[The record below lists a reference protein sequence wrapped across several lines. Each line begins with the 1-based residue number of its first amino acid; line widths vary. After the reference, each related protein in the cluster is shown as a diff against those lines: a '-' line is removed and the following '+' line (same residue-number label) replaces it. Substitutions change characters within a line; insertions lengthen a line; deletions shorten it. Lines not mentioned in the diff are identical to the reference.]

1 MNRLL
6 SAILRGPW
14 LLDPN
19 WAQAQL
25 PYINNLL
32 EGKVAVDGKAEEISF
47 EDLPKFV
54 DRSTGEMTSV
64 MKAGKWGADFS
75 NAAPGSI
82 AIIPING
89 PIMKYNGECGE
100 PGSIA
105 RASWIDSAD
114 KSPNISSIVL
124 LFDTPGGQVDG
135 TQTLANTIK
144 NSQTPVI
151 GFIDDGM
158 CASAGVWMASGCKE
172 IYAGLKTDM
181 IGSIGVYTRLIDAK
195 GAYEAKGFKIHE
207 IYAPQSTE
215 KNLDYKKALEG
226 DYALIE
232 NELKFIASEFIGAVK
247 ANRKGK
253 LSFTKDNDPFKGAMF
268 NAEQALEIGLIDG
281 IKSFNE
287 VLLLADEYGK
297 NNSSN
302 NANKNN
308 MNLFGKSFK
317 AIEALS
323 NKKAAEITT
332 EEKDAANKELNE
344 AGITGAVLVTLDE
357 HETFA
362 TLQSDLKQA
371 NDKNAAVESALT
383 AAGFESVD
391 KLVESHTEWKNKAIE
406 YGAKVDADRTTTDKG
421 GESEINTDKKEA
433 LTSWEEKAAR
443 RVEY

>member
-25 PYINNLL
+25 PYINSLL
-32 EGKVAVDGKAEEISF
+32 EGKIAVDGRAEEIRF
-47 EDLPKFV
+47 EELPKFV
-54 DRSTGEMTSV
+54 DRSTGELTSV

-75 NAAPGSI
+75 NASPGSI
-82 AIIPING
+82 AVIPING

-100 PGSIA
+100 PGSQA
-105 RASWIDSAD
+105 RASWIKAAD
-114 KSPNISSIVL
+114 DSPNISSIVL

-144 NSQTPVI
+144 KANTPVI

-172 IYAGLKTDM
+172 LYAGLKTDS

-195 GAYEAKGFKIHE
+195 GAYEAIGFKIHE

-215 KNLDYKKALEG
+215 KNLDYRKALEG

-232 NELKFIASEFIGAVK
+232 KELKFIAGEFISAVK

-253 LSFTKDNDPFKGAMF
+253 LNYTKENDPFKGAMF
-268 NAEQALEIGLIDG
+268 NAEEAAAIGLIDG
-281 IKSFNE
+281 IKSFEE
-287 VLLLADEYGK
+287 VLMIADGY
-297 NNSSN
+297 NNDSK

-308 MNLFGKSFK
+308 MNIFGKSFK
-317 AIEALS
+317 AVEALK
-323 NKKAAEITT
+323 NKKSAEITV

-362 TLQSDLKQA
+362 TQQSDLKTA
-371 NDKNAAVESALT
+371 TDKNTAVDTALK

-391 KLVESHTEWKNKAIE
+391 KLVESHNEWKNKAIE
-406 YGAKVDADRTTTDKG
+406 YGAKPAADATKPVKEA
-421 GESEINTDKKEA
+421 ESEISTEKKDT
-433 LTSWEEKAAR
+433 LSSWEQKAAKK
-443 RVEY
+443 VEH